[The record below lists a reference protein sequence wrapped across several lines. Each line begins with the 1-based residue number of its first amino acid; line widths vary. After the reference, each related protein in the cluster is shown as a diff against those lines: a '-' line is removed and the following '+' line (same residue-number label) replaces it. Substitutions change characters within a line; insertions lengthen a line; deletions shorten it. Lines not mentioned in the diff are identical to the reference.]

1 MTGRLVLDAYRFP
14 FPFFLCFGTNL
25 EKNVKGGKDRAVSF
39 RFISGMAFRL
49 HRLFGVPDLQRIG
62 CGWGDDIK
70 TSRHGLSDIVRA
82 GRLSGK

>member
-1 MTGRLVLDAYRFP
+1 MKDGKNRAGS
-14 FPFFLCFGTNL
+14 FG
-25 EKNVKGGKDRAVSF
+25 
-39 RFISGMAFRL
+39 FISGMAFRL